1 MNPPLPPM
9 IKPMKE
15 LEDHKDDI
23 DPVPI
28 VPMGIVP
35 SKRFVLCIS
44 KDLDKEVVR
53 ALQNYGK
60 MLTFEDNM
68 NNMCPDMFEFD
79 YLVLDL
85 RKKQDRYFF
94 LKQIKPVE
102 AKYNVLLYCSN
113 YEVDDLKDDA
123 HYDNVLTSFP
133 TRQARKVDF
142 DDLLLLERLPKPR
155 WYVSLFKCL
164 FKWYHSGK

>member
-1 MNPPLPPM
+1 MNPPLPPI
-9 IKPMKE
+9 IKPIEEKE
-15 LEDHKDDI
+15 EIQL
-23 DPVPI
+23 VPSI
-28 VPMGIVP
+28 

-44 KDLDKEVVR
+44 KDLEKEVVR

-60 MLTFEDNM
+60 LLVFEDHM
-68 NNMCPDMFEFD
+68 NNLNPDTFDFD

-85 RKKQDRYFF
+85 RRKQDRYFF
-94 LKQIKPVE
+94 LKQIKPLE
-102 AKYNVLLYCSN
+102 SNYNVILYCSS
-113 YEVDDLKDDA
+113 YEVDDLKDDS

-133 TRQARKVDF
+133 MRQARKKDF
-142 DDLLLLERLPKPR
+142 DDLMLLERLPKPR

>member
-1 MNPPLPPM
+1 MNPPLPPTIVLRDM
-9 IKPMKE
+9 VREEKNEEKKE
-15 LEDHKDDI
+15 EVHI
-23 DPVPI
+23 APV
-28 VPMGIVP
+28 
-35 SKRFVLCIS
+35 KRFILCIS
-44 KDLDKEVVR
+44 KELDKEVVR

-60 MLTFEDNM
+60 MLVFEDNM

-102 AKYNVLLYCSN
+102 AKYNVLLYCSL

>member
-1 MNPPLPPM
+1 MNPPLPPT
-9 IKPMKE
+9 IVLRDVQEKE
-15 LEDHKDDI
+15 EKEEKKEE
-23 DPVPI
+23 VQKVGTAPI
-28 VPMGIVP
+28 
-35 SKRFVLCIS
+35 KRFILCIS
-44 KDLDKEVVR
+44 KELDKDIVR

>member
-1 MNPPLPPM
+1 MNPPLPPI
-9 IKPMKE
+9 IKPLKEEEVKEEIQLGPVGIAPTKRFVICISKE
-15 LEDHKDDI
+15 LE
-23 DPVPI
+23 
-28 VPMGIVP
+28 
-35 SKRFVLCIS
+35 
-44 KDLDKEVVR
+44 KEVVR

-60 MLTFEDNM
+60 MLVFEDHM
-68 NNMCPDMFEFD
+68 NNLNPDTFEFD

-85 RKKQDRYFF
+85 RRKQDRYFF

-102 AKYNVLLYCSN
+102 AKYNVLLYCSS

-133 TRQARKVDF
+133 MRQARKKDF
-142 DDLLLLERLPKPR
+142 DDLMLVERLPKPR